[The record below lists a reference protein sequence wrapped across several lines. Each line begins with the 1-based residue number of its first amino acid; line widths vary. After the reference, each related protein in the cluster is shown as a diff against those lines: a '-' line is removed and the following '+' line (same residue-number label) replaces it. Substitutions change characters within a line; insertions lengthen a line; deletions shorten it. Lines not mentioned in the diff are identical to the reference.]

1 MARLS
6 GWGRGMSRTG
16 KFPGGF
22 TLIEVMIALA
32 VFAIVAAAL
41 SRNASLGIQQAVRVE
56 EQTLAWMVA
65 TNALNEIL
73 IPSRELGRYFGT
85 NREGYEVS
93 AADREWQ
100 VEVRFVSTE
109 DPDLKRVEVAVS
121 LSENPDRILAAITGF
136 LGKY

>member
-1 MARLS
+1 
-6 GWGRGMSRTG
+6 MSRTG

-93 AADREWQ
+93 AADKEWQ

>member
-1 MARLS
+1 MKRI
-6 GWGRGMSRTG
+6 GR
-16 KFPGGF
+16 FPGGF
-22 TLIEVMIALA
+22 TLIEVMVALA

-41 SRNASLGIQQAVRVE
+41 SRNASLGIQQTVRVE

-85 NREGYEVS
+85 NREDYEVS
-93 AADREWQ
+93 AANREWQ
-100 VEVRFVSTE
+100 VEARFVTTQ
-109 DPDLKRVEVAVS
+109 DPDLKRVEVAVA
-121 LSENPDRILAAITGF
+121 LSEDPDRILAAITGF